1 MIHIEQ
7 HQAWLRELGLHT
19 LEGVKRFEGKIVERS
34 PGRRDVLKIEI
45 PRADGLPLTLFLKR
59 HWKVNRLKSLLT
71 FARRFRIESL
81 ASREWE
87 NAKRLQRAGFQTATL
102 VACGEECGLLGER
115 FSFLI
120 TEQAAGSCS
129 LEEFCQKC
137 RDQQA
142 RQRLFDALA
151 AEVSRMHSA
160 GMSMPDLF
168 ARHVFFS
175 PDAERPTFCFID
187 VARLETGQP
196 LSLTQ
201 RARSLAALNVS
212 TPGSRVSLAERLRFL
227 RRQAGSADLKLFS
240 LIRKR
245 TGRLLRRGRY
255 SRLHLPGDNYPGVAR
270 PASVQNPRL

>member
-1 MIHIEQ
+1 MIRIEQ
-7 HQAWLRELGLHT
+7 HHAWLKVLGLHT
-19 LEGVKRFEGKIVERS
+19 VEGVKRFEGKIIERS

-45 PRADGLPLTLFLKR
+45 PRPDGLPLTLFLKR

-71 FARRFRIESL
+71 FARGFRIESL

-87 NAKRLQRAGFQTATL
+87 NAKRLQRAGFQTASL
-102 VACGEECGLLGER
+102 VACGEECGFFGEN

-142 RQRLFDALA
+142 RQSLFAALA
-151 AEVSRMHSA
+151 AEVRRVHSA

-175 PDAERPTFCFID
+175 RESKNPSFCFID
-187 VARLETGQP
+187 VARLETGRP
-196 LSLTQ
+196 LSLNQ

-212 TPGSRVSLAERLRFL
+212 TPGSQVSLTERLRFL
-227 RRQAGSADLKLFS
+227 RRYAGSANLKLFS
-240 LIRKR
+240 LIRRR
-245 TGRLLRRGRY
+245 TERLLRRRRY
-255 SRLHLPGDNYPGVAR
+255 SKLHLPGDNHPSIPR
-270 PASVQNPRL
+270 PASAQNPRL